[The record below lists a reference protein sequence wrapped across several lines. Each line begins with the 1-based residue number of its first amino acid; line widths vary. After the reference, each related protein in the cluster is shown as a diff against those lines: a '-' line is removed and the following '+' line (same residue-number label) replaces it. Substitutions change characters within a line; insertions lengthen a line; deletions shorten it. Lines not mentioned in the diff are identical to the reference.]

1 MGLAVVGPLDSRP
14 ASRGQPTGFLKE
26 TGASV
31 SGGVQLESVVRVSAD
46 TALQKVGGRYMAA
59 TADDRLH
66 TFEAP
71 DGSVSEVGERIIE
84 LVDGVRTVGE
94 IVDVLVAEFEVSRD
108 VAEAD
113 TRQFIDL
120 LLGKQVLTQVG

>member
-1 MGLAVVGPLDSRP
+1 MDVTVGLL
-14 ASRGQPTGFLKE
+14 LE
-26 TGASV
+26 T
-31 SGGVQLESVVRVSAD
+31 VVRVHPD
-46 TALQKVGGRYMAA
+46 TAVQRVGGRYMAA

-84 LVDGVRTVGE
+84 LVDGARTVGE
-94 IVDVLVAEFEVSRD
+94 IVAVLEQEFEVSRE

-113 TRQFIDL
+113 TRQFIAL
-120 LLGKQVLTQVG
+120 LVEKRVLAVG

>member
-1 MGLAVVGPLDSRP
+1 MSHAVT
-14 ASRGQPTGFLKE
+14 AA
-26 TGASV
+26 TGA
-31 SGGVQLESVVRVSAD
+31 LTLATVVRVHPD
-46 TALQKVGGRYMAA
+46 TAVQRVGGRVMAA

-84 LVDGVRTVGE
+84 LVDGTRTVGD
-94 IVDVLVAEFEVSRD
+94 IVEVLVEEFEVSRE

-113 TRQFIDL
+113 TRQFLRVL
-120 LLGKQVLTQVG
+120 LEKRVLFADQP

>member
-1 MGLAVVGPLDSRP
+1 VSTAGTVAVTLA
-14 ASRGQPTGFLKE
+14 T
-26 TGASV
+26 
-31 SGGVQLESVVRVSAD
+31 VVRVHPD
-46 TALQKVGGRYMAA
+46 TAVQRIGGRVMAA

-66 TFEAP
+66 SVEAP

-94 IVDVLVAEFEVSRD
+94 IVDVVVAEFEVSPE

-113 TRQFIDL
+113 TRQFLRVL
-120 LLGKQVLTQVG
+120 LEKRVLFADQP